1 MTYLLIALGIAA
13 GLYVLWKIFTICLSL
28 FTPVKIKGQ
37 SYLYAQLNRIGV
49 QTLDVSSEIVNAAV
63 ELAELS
69 AKDRISGKMNYEV
82 FCHAL
87 DGYAAVIRDKLQ
99 NAPFSPEAKRSWEA
113 IQERSMQ
120 NTARP
125 GQSESR
131 Q

>member
-1 MTYLLIALGIAA
+1 MRYLLIALGVAA

-63 ELAELS
+63 EFAELS
-69 AKDRISGKMNYEV
+69 AKDRASGKMNYEV

-99 NAPFSPEAKRSWEA
+99 NAPLSPDAKRSWEA

-120 NTARP
+120 DRP
-125 GQSESR
+125 ALGPSESR

>member
-1 MTYLLIALGIAA
+1 MTYFLTALGIAA
-13 GLYVLWKIFTICLSL
+13 GLYILWKIFTICLSL
-28 FTPVKIKGQ
+28 FTPVKIKGR

-69 AKDRISGKMNYEV
+69 AKDGVSGKMNYEV

-87 DGYAAVIRDKLQ
+87 DGYAAAIRDKLQ
-99 NAPFSPEAKRSWEA
+99 NAPFSPDAKRSWEA

-120 NTARP
+120 NTSRP
-125 GQSESR
+125 GQSESP

>member
-1 MTYLLIALGIAA
+1 MTYLLIALGVAA

-49 QTLDVSSEIVNAAV
+49 QTQDVSSEIVNAAV

-69 AKDRISGKMNYEV
+69 AEDRASGKMNYEV

-99 NAPFSPEAKRSWEA
+99 NAPLSPDAKRSWEA

-120 NTARP
+120 DPHGSAP
-125 GQSESR
+125 PESR